1 MQALHTTTTSEPVAT
16 VCNSPKYHIDNLHLR
31 LPQDP
36 LDVDAWRR
44 LADEVEKS
52 DNPSV
57 QIRYINH
64 FLNDRKTFPEAEHLF
79 QRFLKVTSPSVN
91 LYTSYLEYIRYI
103 HTGVDTQSQRIIRK
117 AYDFAIK
124 SIGGDKNSGNIW
136 CDYIAFLKSGEISL
150 STSEEQQKIVRK
162 AYQRALQTPLD
173 NIDKIWRDYESF
185 EFHVNRSTARE
196 FLNNMLPAY
205 TQARS
210 VGRDLA
216 NHLDALYLEV
226 PLTANSKLEISLPT
240 VPSFTISERQLV
252 GKWKNYLKWE
262 ESNPLKI
269 EEERKT
275 DFHTRIQIA
284 YKKAFVRMR
293 FYPEI
298 WFMAYHWMDSVGRP
312 KEAIAILKTGL
323 EANPSS
329 FLLTFAYVE
338 VLEVMKNHAQ
348 AHAIYEQFL
357 QLQKA
362 SIVELHGRVD
372 EEKAKQTFSTDPSS
386 PTSTAST
393 LTILNSD
400 LEDRKKDYA
409 LVYITYMRFVR
420 RTEGVEASRSLF
432 RKARRDMYASWEIYA
447 AGAIMEYH
455 HSRNQVIATRIF
467 EAGMVQHANNK
478 DYALQYLTF
487 LISVNEENNAH
498 ALFERVISTLPAE
511 ESRTIWE
518 CWACYQHQYGDLKS
532 SQKIDQR
539 MAEIY
544 TSGSSGC
551 RPLFVA

>member
-52 DNPSV
+52 GKSELIRTTYDALLKKYPDNPSV

-372 EEKAKQTFSTDPSS
+372 EEKPSKHS
-386 PTSTAST
+386 P
-393 LTILNSD
+393 LT
-400 LEDRKKDYA
+400 RKDYA

-467 EAGMVQHANNK
+467 EA
-478 DYALQYLTF
+478 D
-487 LISVNEENNAH
+487 AH

-518 CWACYQHQYGDLKS
+518 CWACYQHQYGDLSRRKKS
-532 SQKIDQR
+532 TKGWR
-539 MAEIY
+539 RY
-544 TSGSSGC
+544 TPVV
-551 RPLFVA
+551 RPVVVLCL